1 MSEKKF
7 EECTLKDATHVE
19 IGGIVHEFG
28 DGIVERFKN
37 GEFPTLRFRL
47 ELPLYKLINESSFPL
62 LGIKCLR
69 EVKPT
74 PIQFEATF
82 VHDGRNWRPLY
93 TVDDMIAYEIFK
105 KKKFKCVEIL
115 EDEE

>member
-1 MSEKKF
+1 MSEKQF
-7 EECTLKDATHVE
+7 EPCTLEDATHVE

-74 PIQFEATF
+74 PIEFEGRVVIGTF
-82 VHDGRNWRPLY
+82 HGADVTMLLAPTGIL
-93 TVDDMIAYEIFK
+93 VGA
-105 KKKFKCVEIL
+105 KFRCVQIL
-115 EDEE
+115 EGEE

>member
-1 MSEKKF
+1 MSEKQF
-7 EECTLKDATHVE
+7 EPCTLKDATHVE

-74 PIQFEATF
+74 PIQFEGEF
-82 VHDGRNWRPLY
+82 VKFDGRWDRMPEFAGSAYKNCK
-93 TVDDMIAYEIFK
+93 TVRFR
-105 KKKFKCVEIL
+105 CVQIM
-115 EDEE
+115 EEEE